1 MMTLEQTRADF
12 VAYVR
17 RQLVGPFSG
26 PTEIIFDP
34 PNRRYL
40 MGILF
45 PRQVSF
51 ASYLEREGE
60 AEDESPATGGGDE
73 SQFSDDP
80 VSAANDYLPAS
91 QGLSF
96 FTTASSLTVKAWA
109 AEYETLTG
117 EAAEEAL
124 AAEEVQDGGPT
135 EEQDED
141 PRKKKKRIW
150 RRNPLDEATVSLTA
164 DDTEPKSIWGGKAE
178 IHIRWRKYPHGN
190 LVTVTLVNARTH
202 DSGRPDRA
210 WDDMLLQVEFDVS
223 VADSGEVLEY
233 PSVAMASHDPE
244 EQELRL
250 LHRRA
255 RVFAIGHG
263 CSPEWKETDGT
274 VHAVR
279 SEVMPSYFVP
289 RVSAKGNKAQTLDDE
304 AQVLDIAWLANDS
317 VSTDE
322 LVRELDAFID
332 PYADWIEQVTAEAAA
347 LHQRYTAATKS
358 VLERLER
365 ARDRMRGGVR
375 VFANHPDRA
384 KLIAAFRL
392 ANRAMLIQMRHSK
405 KDLAG
410 TRHPRSA
417 APDLPTSYP
426 AGAKWYPFQ
435 MGFFLTTLH
444 GLVDPEHQDRDVAD
458 LIWFP
463 TGGGKTEAYL
473 LVAAFEI
480 FRRRLLDGS
489 KGAGTA
495 VLSRYTLSL
504 LTAQQFQRT
513 ASTIAACEH
522 LRRKETAKLGD
533 EPISVGLWVG
543 ESTTPNSYVKARES
557 FDELRDAGE
566 TDDRFLLERCPWCGT
581 EIVPREHTD
590 DDADYGIVSTDCS
603 FKFHCTSSKCEFNA
617 ELPVLVIDDALY
629 DTPPTFLLGT
639 VDKFAQLAWVPE
651 SGKLF
656 GRVNGKLPPSLI
668 IQDELHLLTGPL
680 GTTVGLY
687 EAAINLLCESD
698 GRPPKVIASTAT
710 IRRASAQ
717 IRGLFNRPVDLFPPS
732 GMDADSSYF
741 AQVDE
746 DAPGRLY
753 VGMMAQGHTSDTA
766 VVHSGA
772 ALLQA
777 PVDLGLTGDAQ
788 DAYWTVVAYHSSLR
802 ELGRTVTI
810 ARDDIP
816 SRLDSLIVGRPD
828 REYDVDELSSTVPRA
843 QQPRLLERL
852 NLPCS
857 NQHSVSFLATTNML
871 SVGVDVPRLG
881 LMLMNGQPKA
891 TAEYIQ
897 ATSRVGR
904 SSAPGLVFDLF
915 RATKPRDR
923 SHYENFRAY
932 HSALYRHVEP
942 TSVTPYSP
950 RSRDRALHAAL
961 VILVRHKL
969 GLAADS
975 RAGEIV
981 NHVSEARA
989 LAASLIDVVER
1000 VEPRERAGAQKYLD
1014 KFIDDWLDRAKRA
1027 DNDSKLLYYRSNG
1040 KGQINL
1046 IKNFNAKGD
1055 GWPTLGSMRNVDMES
1070 LVEVAHGAASSRGK
1084 SN

>member
-1 MMTLEQTRADF
+1 MTALAETRADF
-12 VAYVR
+12 VSYVR
-17 RQLVGPFSG
+17 RQLVGPFGG
-26 PTEIIFDP
+26 PDEIIFDP

-51 ASYLEREGE
+51 AGYIENEGE
-60 AEDESPATGGGDE
+60 QEDDAAASAGDDE
-73 SQFSDDP
+73 NQFSDDP
-80 VSAANDYLPAS
+80 VSAANDFLPAS

-96 FTTASSLTVKAWA
+96 FTTAGDLTITARA
-109 AEYETLTG
+109 AHYQTLNG
-117 EAAEEAL
+117 KSAEEAL
-124 AAEEVQDGGPT
+124 AAAEAHDGGPT

-141 PRKKKKRIW
+141 PRKKSAGSTRIW
-150 RRNPLDEATVSLTA
+150 RRVPLLEATISVTA
-164 DDTEPKSIWGGKAE
+164 EDTSPKSIWDGRAE
-178 IHIRWRKYPHGN
+178 IHVRWRRYPHGN
-190 LVTVTLVNARTH
+190 LVTITLVN
-202 DSGRPDRA
+202 GRSSDDEHPERA
-210 WDDMLLQVEFDVS
+210 WDDMLLQVSFDVAI
-223 VADSGEVLEY
+223 ADNGEVLEY
-233 PSVAMASHDPE
+233 PTVAMASHDPE

-250 LHRRA
+250 IHRKA

-263 CSPEWKETDGT
+263 CSPEWKEVDRT
-274 VHAVR
+274 VHGVR
-279 SEVMPSYFVP
+279 SEVMPSSVVP
-289 RVSAKGNKAQTLDDE
+289 RVSADGDASQALD
-304 AQVLDIAWLANDS
+304 VAWLADDS
-317 VSTDE
+317 VSADF
-322 LVRELDAFID
+322 LVRELHAFVD
-332 PYADWIEQVTAEAAA
+332 PYEAWIEQIKSEVKSLDKRYAAA
-347 LHQRYTAATKS
+347 TGP
-358 VLERLER
+358 VLERLQR
-365 ARDRMRGGVR
+365 ARDRMRDGIS
-375 VFANHPDRA
+375 VFATHPDRA
-384 KLIAAFRL
+384 ALIKAFRL

-405 KDLAG
+405 DDLAG

-417 APDLPTSYP
+417 APNAPTTYP
-426 AGAKWYPFQ
+426 PGSAWRPFQ
-435 MGFFLTTLH
+435 LGFFLTTLR
-444 GLVDPEHQDRDVAD
+444 GLVDPSHKDRHVVD

-480 FRRRLLDGS
+480 FRRRLLRGT

-495 VLSRYTLSL
+495 VISRYTLSL

-513 ASTIAACEH
+513 ASTIAACEY
-522 LRRKETAKLGD
+522 LRRNTDGTLGE

-543 ESTTPNSYVKARES
+543 EGTTPNRYLQARER

-581 EIVPREHTD
+581 EIIPREHSD
-590 DDADYGIVSTDCS
+590 DNGDYGILATDRS
-603 FKFHCTSSKCEFNA
+603 FKFFCTSDTCEFHR

-629 DTPPTFLLGT
+629 DNPPTFLLGT

-656 GRVNGKLPPSLI
+656 GRPVGKLPPSLI

-687 EAAINLLCESD
+687 EAAINLLCEDD
-698 GRPPKVIASTAT
+698 GPPKVIASTAT
-710 IRRASAQ
+710 IRRATAQ
-717 IRGLFNRPVDLFPPS
+717 IQGLFGRPVDLFPPS
-732 GMDADSSYF
+732 GIDADDSYF
-741 AQVDE
+741 ARVDDE
-746 DAPGRLY
+746 SPGRLY

-766 VVHSGA
+766 VVHTGA
-772 ALLQA
+772 ALLQG
-777 PVDLGLTGDAQ
+777 PVDLGLTDEAQ

-810 ARDDIP
+810 ARDDIHA
-816 SRLDSLIVGRPD
+816 RLGGLIVDRPK
-828 REYDVDELSSTVPRA
+828 REYDVDELSSSVPRA

-857 NQHSVSFLATTNML
+857 NQYSVDFLATTNML

-904 SSAPGLVFDLF
+904 SSAPGLVFGLF
-915 RATKPRDR
+915 RSTKPRDR

-950 RSRDRALHAAL
+950 PSRDRALHAAL
-961 VILVRHKL
+961 VILVRHRL
-969 GLAADS
+969 GLAADGH
-975 RAGEIV
+975 AGQIV
-981 NHVSEARA
+981 NHVADVRA
-989 LAASLIDVVER
+989 LASALVDVVDR
-1000 VEPRERAGAQKYLD
+1000 VEPRERVGAQNYLNR
-1014 KFIDDWLDRAKRA
+1014 FIEDWLDRAKRA
-1027 DNDSKLLYYRSNG
+1027 DDDSKVLYYRSSG

-1046 IKNFNAKGD
+1046 IRQFNAKGD
-1055 GWPTLGSMRNVDMES
+1055 AWPTLGSMRNVDMES
-1070 LVEVAHGAASSRGK
+1070 LIEVAHGASSAGT

>member
-1 MMTLEQTRADF
+1 MTTLSQTRADF

-26 PTEIIFDP
+26 PNEIIFDP

-40 MGILF
+40 MGVLF

-51 ASYLEREGE
+51 AGYAEREGE
-60 AEDESPATGGGDE
+60 EQDELATGGGDE

-80 VSAANDYLPAS
+80 VSAANDFLPAS

-96 FTTASSLTVKAWA
+96 FTTAASLTVKARA
-109 AEYETLTG
+109 AEYETLSG
-117 EAAEEAL
+117 KAAEEAL
-124 AAEEVQDGGPT
+124 IAEKVQDGGPT

-141 PRKKKKRIW
+141 PRRRVSGSKRIW
-150 RRNPLDEATVSLTA
+150 RRSPLDEETVSLNVEDA
-164 DDTEPKSIWGGKAE
+164 DVKSIWRGRAE
-178 IHIRWRKYPHGN
+178 LHARWRKYPHGN
-190 LVTVTLVNARTH
+190 LVTITLVNARTSEDEH
-202 DSGRPDRA
+202 PERA
-210 WDDMLLQVEFDVS
+210 WDDLLLQVEFDVRLT
-223 VADSGEVLEY
+223 DGGEVLEY

-250 LHRRA
+250 AHRRS

-263 CSPEWKETDGT
+263 CSPDWQDTDDG

-279 SEVMPSYFVP
+279 SEVMPSYVVP
-289 RVSAKGNKAQTLDDE
+289 RVSAEGDAAQALD
-304 AQVLDIAWLANDS
+304 VAWLADDS
-317 VSTDE
+317 VSADE
-322 LVRELDAFID
+322 LVRELDAFVD
-332 PYADWIEQVTAEAAA
+332 PYADWIEKVSAEAAA
-347 LHQRYTAATKS
+347 LDEKYAPAAEQ
-358 VLERLER
+358 VMRRLER
-365 ARDRMRGGVR
+365 ARARMRDGVQ
-375 VFANHPDRA
+375 VFASHPDRA
-384 KLIAAFRL
+384 KLVEAFRL
-392 ANRAMLIQMRHSK
+392 ANRAMLIQMRHSE

-417 APDLPTSYP
+417 APDLPTDYP
-426 AGAKWYPFQ
+426 SGAQWRPFQ
-435 MGFFLTTLH
+435 IGFFLTTLH
-444 GLVDPEHQDRDVAD
+444 GLVEPEHEDRDVVD

-480 FRRRLLDGS
+480 FRRRLMDGA
-489 KGAGTA
+489 KGAGTT
-495 VLSRYTLSL
+495 VISRYTLSL

-522 LRRKETAKLGD
+522 LRRNATSKLGD
-533 EPISVGLWVG
+533 APISIGLWVG
-543 ESTTPNSYVKARES
+543 EATTPNHYVQARER

-581 EIVPREHTD
+581 EIVPREHRD
-590 DDADYGIVSTDCS
+590 DDAEYGIASTDQS
-603 FKFHCTSSKCEFNA
+603 FRFHCTSSKCEFNA

-629 DTPPTFLLGT
+629 ESPPTFLLGT

-656 GRVNGKLPPSLI
+656 GRVNETLPPTLI

-687 EAAINLLCESD
+687 EAAINLLCESE
-698 GRPPKVIASTAT
+698 GRPPKVVASTAT

-717 IRGLFNRPVDLFPPS
+717 INGLFGRPVDLFPPS
-732 GMDADSSYF
+732 GVDADDSYF
-741 AQVDE
+741 ARVDE
-746 DAPGRLY
+746 GVPGRLY
-753 VGMMAQGHTSDTA
+753 VGIMAQGHTSDTA
-766 VVHSGA
+766 VAHSGA

-777 PVDLGLTGDAQ
+777 PVDLGLTGGAR

-810 ARDDIP
+810 ARDDVH
-816 SRLDSLIVGRPD
+816 SRLGGLIVGRPRRD
-828 REYDVDELSSTVPRA
+828 YNVDELSSSVPRA

-852 NLPCS
+852 NLSCS
-857 NQHSVSFLATTNML
+857 SQHCVDFLATTNML

-904 SSAPGLVFDLF
+904 SSAPGLVFGLF
-915 RATKPRDR
+915 RSTKPRDR

-950 RSRDRALHAAL
+950 PSRERALHAAL

-969 GLAADS
+969 GLADDG
-975 RAGEIV
+975 RAGEV
-981 NHVSEARA
+981 AKHVEAVRA
-989 LAASLIDVVER
+989 VADALIDVVER
-1000 VEPRERAGAQKYLD
+1000 VEPRERVGAQNYLD
-1014 KFIDDWLDRAKRA
+1014 KFIDDWIERARRA
-1027 DNDSKLLYYRSNG
+1027 EDESKLLYYRSSG

-1046 IKNFNAKGD
+1046 IKQFNAKGD
-1055 GWPTLGSMRNVDMES
+1055 AWPTLGSMRNVDMES
-1070 LVEVAHGAASSRGK
+1070 IIEVAHGVASGGT
-1084 SN
+1084 NT

>member
-1 MMTLEQTRADF
+1 MALSQTRGDF

-26 PTEIIFDP
+26 EHEIIFDP

-45 PRQVSF
+45 PRKVSF
-51 ASYLEREGE
+51 AGYVEQEGE
-60 AEDESPATGGGDE
+60 QQDESAATGGGDE
-73 SQFSDDP
+73 GQFSDDA
-80 VSAANDYLPAS
+80 VSAANDFLPSS

-96 FTTASSLTVKAWA
+96 FTTASMLIFKARA

-117 EAAEEAL
+117 EAAEEVL

-141 PRKKKKRIW
+141 PRKKAAGSNRVW
-150 RRNPLDEATVSLTA
+150 RRNHLDEATVPVTV
-164 DDTEPKSIWGGKAE
+164 DDTNPKAIWAGKAE
-178 IHIRWRKYPHGN
+178 VHTRWRAYPHGN
-190 LVTVTLVNARTH
+190 LVTVTLVNGRTNDDEH
-202 DSGRPDRA
+202 PERA
-210 WDDMLLQVEFDVS
+210 WDDMLLQVEFDVR
-223 VADSGEVLEY
+223 VPDGDEVLEY

-250 LHRRA
+250 LHRRS

-263 CSPEWKETDGT
+263 CSPEWEEVDGK
-274 VHAVR
+274 VNAVR
-279 SEVMPSYFVP
+279 SEVMPSYVVP
-289 RVSAKGNKAQTLDDE
+289 RVSAEGDAAQ
-304 AQVLDIAWLANDS
+304 ALDIAWLADDS
-317 VSTDE
+317 VSPAE
-322 LVRELDAFID
+322 LVRELEAFIE
-332 PYADWIEQVTAEAAA
+332 PYAEWIEHVASAAST
-347 LHQRYTAATKS
+347 LDQRYTTATGP

-365 ARDRMRGGVR
+365 ARDRMHRGVR

-384 KLIAAFRL
+384 KLIDAFRL
-392 ANRAMLIQMRHSK
+392 ANRAMLMQMRHSH

-417 APDLPTSYP
+417 APDLPTCYP
-426 AGAKWYPFQ
+426 AGAEWRPFQ
-435 MGFFLTTLH
+435 MGFFLTTLQ
-444 GLVDPEHQDRDVAD
+444 GLIEPKHEDRGVVD

-473 LVAAFEI
+473 LAAAFEI
-480 FRRRLLDGS
+480 FRRRLLDGT

-495 VLSRYTLSL
+495 ILSRYTLSL

-522 LRRKETAKLGD
+522 LRRKEPERLGD

-543 ESTTPNSYVKARES
+543 EGTTPNDYVKARES

-581 EIVPREHTD
+581 EIVPREHSD
-590 DDADYGIVSTDCS
+590 DDADYGILSTDRS
-603 FKFHCTSSKCEFNA
+603 FMFHCTSSKCEFNA
-617 ELPVLVIDDALY
+617 ELPVVVVDDALY
-629 DTPPTFLLGT
+629 DNPPTFLIGT

-687 EAAINLLCESD
+687 ESAINLLCQS
-698 GRPPKVIASTAT
+698 GGQPPKVIASTAT

-717 IRGLFNRPVDLFPPS
+717 IIGLFGRPVDLFPPS
-732 GMDADSSYF
+732 GIDADDSYF
-741 AQVDE
+741 ARIDE

-753 VGMMAQGHTSDTA
+753 IGMMAQGHTSDTA

-777 PVDLGLTGDAQ
+777 PVDLGLTGDAL
-788 DAYWTVVAYHSSLR
+788 DAYWTVVAYHNSLR

-810 ARDDIP
+810 ARDDID
-816 SRLDSLIVGRPD
+816 SRLGGLVVGRPR
-828 REYDVDELSSTVPRA
+828 REYNVDELSSSVPRA

-852 NLPCS
+852 NLSYTNP
-857 NQHSVSFLATTNML
+857 NSVDFLATTNML

-904 SSAPGLVFDLF
+904 SSAPGLVFGLF
-915 RATKPRDR
+915 RSTKPRDR

-950 RSRDRALHAAL
+950 PSRDRALHAAL

-969 GLAADS
+969 GLAADGH
-975 RAGEIV
+975 AGEIV
-981 NHVSEARA
+981 NHVPQARA
-989 LAASLIDVVER
+989 LAAALIQVVER
-1000 VEPRERAGAQKYLD
+1000 VEPRERVGAQNYLN
-1014 KFIDDWLDRAKRA
+1014 KFLDDWLDRAKRA
-1027 DNDSKLLYYRSNG
+1027 GDDGKLLYYRPNG
-1040 KGQINL
+1040 RGQTNL
-1046 IKNFNAKGD
+1046 IKKFNAKGD
-1055 GWPTLGSMRNVDMES
+1055 AWPTLGSMRNVDMES
-1070 LVEVAHGAASSRGK
+1070 LVEVAHGAASSGGMG
-1084 SN
+1084 N